1 MSERDEYI
9 PGVPCWAD
17 ATYKDPESVQPFYR
31 AIFGWEFIPAIET
44 PGERFFIAT
53 IAGRS
58 VAGIGELPPGHPPVP
73 AWNTYIAVASADE
86 AVTKVQSAGGAVLA
100 PPFDV
105 IDAGRMAILKD
116 PQGAVFCVWQAGR
129 TKGAKIVNEHG
140 AVNFNTLHTSDVE
153 AAKKFYGEVFG
164 WTTLSLGGAEF
175 WTLPGYG
182 DYLER
187 DTPGLRKMVMEV
199 GAPERFIDV
208 VAAINP
214 ITDDMPEM
222 PANWSVTFA
231 VDDADGIAA
240 RAVELGGKVLAGPF
254 DAPWVRMA
262 VIADPQGATFMASK
276 FVPENKDLL
285 GSPDPTASAT

>member
-86 AVTKVQSAGGAVLA
+86 AVTKVQSAGGEVLA

-153 AAKKFYGEVFG
+153 AAKKC
-164 WTTLSLGGAEF
+164 SGGARCR
-175 WTLPGYG
+175 WRAPSSGRCLGTATTWRPS
-182 DYLER
+182 
-187 DTPGLRKMVMEV
+187 LR
-199 GAPERFIDV
+199 GC
-208 VAAINP
+208 
-214 ITDDMPEM
+214 
-222 PANWSVTFA
+222 
-231 VDDADGIAA
+231 A
-240 RAVELGGKVLAGPF
+240 RAPLRWG
-254 DAPWVRMA
+254 R
-262 VIADPQGATFMASK
+262 
-276 FVPENKDLL
+276 
-285 GSPDPTASAT
+285 PDSRTSLPYLSH